1 MTIKEKILAQGALLW
16 RFLGFFQPPLLRCI
30 HAAVIA
36 FVFLQFLT
44 SICMEVPLEGPSA
57 LAWVHIISGM
67 GLFLLGIALVT
78 LSVRK
83 RGLRNFFPYLWG
95 DMDQLGKDMR
105 AAARFKLVGPRPKG
119 LPACIQGLGM
129 GALLMAVFTGLWWFD
144 DWGNDRLGLTALSAH
159 KFFAWAMVAYLAGH
173 GGMALAHFAMWQK
186 KVAPKK

>member
-1 MTIKEKILAQGALLW
+1 MTVKEKILAQGALLW

-36 FVFLQFLT
+36 FVLLQFLT

-129 GALLMAVFTGLWWFD
+129 GALLMTVFTGLWWFD
-144 DWGNDRLGLTALSAH
+144 DWGNDRLGLTALNAH